1 MRYFS
6 NCNLWSSSPP
16 SPQNK
21 PKVTIRTCL
30 TQTGAKV
37 FINWRRAI
45 FYASRITWRGGIP
58 GGGPGPAPWTATHGT
73 GRQRH
78 RGYRPQRKFA
88 NTHVAFT
95 CQCPPPLPVLNV
107 GGGSDELHFDCSLPR
122 ACQHRAM
129 EGTWAGKNIRP
140 PTSPPTWSTLIWG
153 RGGDQHSTPI
163 CKGSNIC
170 PCTVPGSGLSRSRL
184 GNQGG
189 SCGGPRGHVAPRV
202 SSVAW
207 RCATKSDGASD
218 AMKDEKHAGKKFV

>member
-1 MRYFS
+1 METRHFLREPHHLARRY
-6 NCNLWSSSPP
+6 P
-16 SPQNK
+16 
-21 PKVTIRTCL
+21 
-30 TQTGAKV
+30 
-37 FINWRRAI
+37 WRRPRPCTLDGDARHGPS
-45 FYASRITWRGGIP
+45 ASQRLQASEKIREHSCRI
-58 GGGPGPAPWTATHGT
+58 HLSM
-73 GRQRH
+73 
-78 RGYRPQRKFA
+78 
-88 NTHVAFT
+88 
-95 CQCPPPLPVLNV
+95 PPPLPVLNV